1 MQKQT
6 KKSMC
11 KGRHGQRIH
20 ALERQD
26 GFGRLFEEELCKFKR
41 TLLFWGDVKGDLA
54 FGALVIFKYLL
65 KFCNTLNNIFLHSFQ
80 RKLTV
85 TILFLIICNLCD
97 IVNGKRQCDIL
108 EIISISRGKG
118 SKF

>member
-6 KKSMC
+6 TKSMC
-11 KGRHGQRIH
+11 KGRHGQRIR

-65 KFCNTLNNIFLHSFQ
+65 KFCTTLNNIFLHSFQ
-80 RKLTV
+80 RKITV

-108 EIISISRGKG
+108 LA
-118 SKF
+118 KFKKSH